1 MPDCTVD
8 FDYNIYLED
17 LYHETEAWA
26 GPMLPALLIIGFVLE
41 ATARP
46 PVIIILLVAASL
58 VGIGIFFLFNFT
70 SVLIVESTIKVLLI
84 CTINVITMVVI
95 EAYPCHL
102 R

>member
-17 LYHETEAWA
+17 LYIETDAWA
-26 GPMLPALLIIGFVLE
+26 WPMVPALLIIGFVLE
-41 ATARP
+41 ATSRP
-46 PVIIILLVAASL
+46 PAIIALLVVASL
-58 VGIGIFFLFNFT
+58 VGIGIFFLYNFT
-70 SVLIVESTIKVLLI
+70 SILVVEATMKVLLI